1 MMNAYFVYQTVYYQD
16 KIIRRES
23 WLQLCD
29 SREAV
34 TESEQYT
41 NLLTRAK
48 EIEANKSENTIPINW
63 RRGYWLK
70 KNNYYLTVFTGNGE
84 KCYPLTNT
92 DVLTVEISYKLYSN
106 IMTDQLLKQPAEQV
120 IAYFKD
126 RGMTYCP
133 LMNQ

>member
-1 MMNAYFVYQTVYYQD
+1 MMNAYFVYQTVYYQN

-29 SREAV
+29 SREAI
-34 TESEQYT
+34 TESKQYT

-48 EIEANKSENTIPINW
+48 EIEANKGENTIPINW

-70 KNNYYLTVFTGNGE
+70 KNNYYLTVFTDSGE
-84 KCYPLTNT
+84 KCYPLTDT

-106 IMTDQLLKQPAEQV
+106 ISTDQLLKQPAEQV